1 MMIGKNPGFGRSQ
14 PHNIISREIIKP
26 SSRTPSHL
34 KTYNLSMIDQ
44 LQLPIYIP
52 IVLFYPNNEIC
63 GLTPHE
69 KAHKMKRS
77 LSQSLTRYYPFA
89 GRIHTPTTPYVDC
102 NDEGVVFVETKYSS
116 QMSMSQDTSEDND
129 IVGQLYVDGM
139 FWEHSPYREYV
150 VGVQVNHFACGGM
163 AVAVSLSHRVG
174 DGCTLGS
181 FLSHWASVARHGS
194 VDHKEVLLLDPHFIH
209 YPATTNFFP
218 PEVAVLHKRRVNAI
232 TRKFVFPNSKLSDLK
247 NKVLALAK
255 DGSTPSINNPTRV
268 EVLISLIYK
277 TVLAASTLTSSSFKP
292 SFLSIP
298 VNMRNKF
305 VPKLP
310 QTTVGNITAKML
322 VTTRNESETSLTVVV
337 SEIQKQK
344 MELERLQNLQLVR
357 ESFDSNVLRKMN
369 FDLENVADR
378 YFLFS
383 SLCGFPYNKV
393 DFGWGKPAVVGL
405 TLRSTNLIG
414 SMLMDTPNRDGIEA
428 LVTLDKQ
435 DMERFQNDKEL
446 LSFCKN

>member
-1 MMIGKNPGFGRSQ
+1 MMIGKNPEFGRRQ
-14 PHNIISREIIKP
+14 PHTIISREIIKP
-26 SSRTPSHL
+26 SSPTPSHL
-34 KTYNLSMIDQ
+34 KTYNLSPIDQ
-44 LQLPIYIP
+44 SQLPVYIP
-52 IVLFYPNNEIC
+52 IVLYYPNNEIC
-63 GLTPHE
+63 SLTPHE

-77 LSQSLTRYYPFA
+77 LSQSLTRYYSFA
-89 GRIHTPTTPYVDC
+89 GRIHTPTTPCVEC
-102 NDEGVVFVETKYSS
+102 NDEGVVFVETKNNS
-116 QMSMSQDTSEDND
+116 QMNMLQHISEDND
-129 IVGQLYVDGM
+129 LVSQLFVDGM
-139 FWEHSPYREYV
+139 FWENSPYRECL
-150 VGVQVNHFACGGM
+150 VGVQVNHFACGGI

-194 VDHKEVLLLDPHFIH
+194 IDHKEVLPLNPHFIH
-209 YPATTNFFP
+209 YQATTNFLL
-218 PEVAVLHKRRVNAI
+218 PELAALHERCVNAI

-247 NKVLALAK
+247 NKVLTL
-255 DGSTPSINNPTRV
+255 SINSPTRV

-277 TVLAASTLTSSSFKP
+277 TILAATTQTSSSFKP
-292 SFLSIP
+292 SFLFIP

-322 VTTRNESETSLTVVV
+322 VTTRNESETSLSVVV
-337 SEIQKQK
+337 SEIKKQK

-357 ESFDSNVLRKMN
+357 ESFDSNVSREMN
-369 FDLENVADR
+369 YDLENVADR
-378 YFLFS
+378 YFLCS

-414 SMLMDTPNRDGIEA
+414 FVLMDTPNGDGIEA
-428 LVTLDKQ
+428 WMTLDKQ

-446 LSFCKN
+446 LSFCQN